1 MSEVTVTAGVVE
13 GTLSELREGGDA
25 GCERLVLWL
34 GRRRAGGFIVTEG
47 LVPPQECA
55 SDRFYVSPSGMSE
68 IFDVLRSGRLVV
80 VAQVHSHP
88 AEAFHS
94 DADDEMAIVR
104 HEGAF
109 SIVVPSFARGV
120 SVSSFVEE
128 AAVYRLSADN
138 VWEPM
143 SPARALRALEIRNE
157 P

>member
-1 MSEVTVTAGVVE
+1 VSEVTVAAGVVE

-25 GCERLVLWL
+25 KCERLVLWL
-34 GRRRAGGFIVTEG
+34 GRRRAGGFNVTTG
-47 LVPPQECA
+47 LVPPQESA
-55 SDRFYVSPSGMSE
+55 SDRFFVSPSGMAA
-68 IFDVLRSGRLVV
+68 IFAELRSERLMI

-88 AEAFHS
+88 GDAFHS

-109 SIVVPSFARGV
+109 SIVLPRFACGV
-120 SVSSFVEE
+120 SVLSFVRD

-138 VWEPM
+138 VWERLSTP
-143 SPARALRALEIRNE
+143 RVRQALEIRNE